1 MERNANRDL
10 ALTPS
15 APQEGI
21 DAQSTS
27 RLAPPD
33 FSTQIQYT
41 QARGSALAAIPEAI
55 TKMAVTLNELKRDE
69 YTLQQDT
76 ERRQREADQK
86 FLMSQTKEMVELDQ
100 DHQVFEQ
107 ETKTRSDLDQTMKE
121 AAANPDASVTEAV
134 RGYLADPTNTNPE
147 QFGGSLYMQK
157 QWQQRF
163 NNISRDALTNALRQD
178 YIAVEAKLTNDMDQ
192 CRREAENDINNG
204 MAPDVAM
211 DNILKRLQPQLGK
224 IGWERFRAYC
234 QNTYQALCT
243 YANSKV
249 LNNPDLD
256 PETKAA
262 YIKAN
267 SEAFSSK
274 DFYLT
279 MNGKDYQLTLGYDQ
293 QGVQS
298 TLNGLY
304 SSAASSNGK
313 EAVAEYRN
321 TFDTNINYDDFQK
334 TGICDFLNK
343 GTAAELQKY
352 FTDSIAE
359 VDNFGI
365 SDSNKQKEKARRA
378 AIGTMYVMSK
388 SLLDNMGN
396 VRGGNAG
403 LVSYL
408 GQLQKDLANPNTDW
422 TNYTF
427 QIPLQNGKI
436 VKIAAPPAFSS
447 YLVGAGRNEAMRA
460 AWQNMYEGM
469 ATLQKTIQTQGG
481 VDRLTYISPA
491 YSQRMNT
498 TISNT
503 DKYISRNECIA
514 KDEKGR
520 LVVNNHTKAALTAEY
535 RANQQ
540 VSGAFGQY
548 GVPSTVIKNTFD
560 RIESYAGSKGKKWE
574 MTSFATVGSALY
586 DAGGAGS
593 VLDWY
598 RKLPASQQ
606 GKAQALVVATMCS
619 SNPDVMNNLLRAYD
633 NDEYSAFDSAVTDKK
648 DMEGAVATATSTA
661 NIGSGYGKYSDGLQM
676 VAKYSYAAA
685 KKNGMKDKDATEQA
699 KLAVRKIA
707 KSNFIS
713 VPGVDGKLLLSSG
726 AMYNQDRDKLE
737 RGIQD
742 TTNRINAAFRKSKV
756 SANAQWTVND
766 DGNLTLQVSG
776 YEVPPNT
783 VNALFKATRQG
794 AGIDYKRAIEV
805 VTSAVPIQYLANNR
819 EARQKY
825 VDEVYQ
831 QYQLSRQ
838 AGKPMAFVGVVPGTV
853 GHVKSNAEFN
863 QKATQRIMALNDTFS
878 DPDLVEKYI
887 QHRNS
892 KALMVETA
900 TNITR
905 NLNSQNYIIPVAG
918 VLKGVQDT
926 VTDKLRT
933 QQSEVGK
940 AVRRVQQGIGVGYA
954 TDIDNID
961 YSKLSEEDAEV
972 INYCMQEASYAGKV
986 NQNDVNATASM
997 VATGQDQYLD
1007 QYSVSEGAGY
1017 QIDNVYNPGSV
1028 VTGEVPV
1035 VYSEDVPV
1043 NMIQAGN
1050 IDIHNR
1056 PIVENP
1062 DGTYSTVKSMIV
1074 GLKEKGQEIQVV
1086 IPTVSEDGRIMS
1098 EKEAIAEYEKTGKHL
1113 GKFTDVESAEA
1124 FAQELH
1130 LEQEQEYASRRE
1142 TEGGVA
1148 TGGAAA
1154 VNYSRTSSGARKYS
1168 KAEIKNN
1175 LIPQYAAKH
1184 GVPVDLMTNLIRQES
1199 GFNQEATSPVG
1210 ARGLGQFMPATAKS
1224 YGVSDLTNAHTSLD
1238 AAARHLAGLLRH
1250 YGGDQASALAA
1261 YNAGAGAVDD
1271 YLFGTNKTGNNP
1283 RKRRTPHGIP
1293 PYKETQNYVKAI
1305 LGGTYSGVYTM
1316 DYGLKNNGYK
1326 FLDADTGML
1335 SYKGV
1340 NDFVYM
1346 LQNATGF
1353 KGNVQQIETNR
1364 PELLQ
1369 NKSEYADFAKF
1380 RSMKASNGKPL
1391 FVRGNVD
1398 GFRVKIN
1405 KADTPNGL
1413 NYLSRESIVRDMT
1426 NTQSSLLAPVRDD
1439 EAAGLF
1445 DTFYDRYNQ
1454 MNEDGTFGL
1463 AGLTGDEY
1471 EEYGCSI
1478 STLRNPYMQGR
1489 VLLQEYQRAK
1499 DLLGSA
1505 RKAVFAL
1512 AGGSMLDEEGN
1523 VKSWKEIKADDEAG
1537 LKGWFIKPSLDAVE
1551 RNRINGIVARFKDN
1565 YEQAQ
1570 VEV

>member
-1 MERNANRDL
+1 MERNASRDL
-10 ALTPS
+10 AITPS

-69 YTLQQDT
+69 YTLQQDV
-76 ERRQREADQK
+76 ERKQREADQK

-107 ETKTRSDLDQTMKE
+107 ETKVRSDLDQAMKE

-178 YIAVEAKLTNDMDQ
+178 YVAVEAKLTNDMDQ
-192 CRREAENDINNG
+192 CRREAENDINDG

-211 DNILKRLQPQLGK
+211 ENILKRLQPQLGK

-293 QGVQS
+293 QGVQG
-298 TLNGLY
+298 TLNSLY
-304 SSAASSNGK
+304 SSAASNNGK
-313 EAVAEYRN
+313 EAVTEYRN

-334 TGICDFLNK
+334 TGICDFLNN
-343 GTAAELQKY
+343 GTTADLQKY

-422 TNYTF
+422 TSYTF

-436 VKIAAPPAFSS
+436 VRIAAPSAFSS
-447 YLVGAGRNEAMRA
+447 YLAGAGRNEAMRA

-469 ATLQKTIQTQGG
+469 STLQKTIQSQGG

-520 LVVNNHTKAALTAEY
+520 LVVNSHTKEALAAEY

-606 GKAQALVVATMCS
+606 SKAQALVVATMCS

-648 DMEGAVATATSTA
+648 DMEGAVATAISTA

-685 KKNGMKDKDATEQA
+685 KKNGMNDKDATEQA

-707 KSNFIS
+707 KSNFLS

-742 TTNRINAAFRKSKV
+742 TTNRINAAFKNSKV
-756 SANAQWTVND
+756 SASAKWTVND

-776 YEVPPNT
+776 YEVPSST

-794 AGIDYKRAIEV
+794 ASIDYKRAIEV
-805 VTSAVPIQYLANNR
+805 VTSAAPIQYLANNR
-819 EARQKY
+819 EARKKY
-825 VDEVYQ
+825 VDESYQ

-838 AGKPMAFVGVVPGTV
+838 SGKPMAFVGVVPGTI
-853 GHVKSNAEFN
+853 GHTKSQAEFN

-878 DPDLVEKYI
+878 NPDLVEKYI
-887 QHRNS
+887 QHRDS

-900 TNITR
+900 TSITR
-905 NLNSQNYIIPVAG
+905 NLNSGNYIIPAAG
-918 VLKGVQDT
+918 VVKGVYDT
-926 VTDKLRT
+926 ATDKLRV
-933 QQSEVGK
+933 QQSEVDK
-940 AVRRVQQGIGVGYA
+940 AVRKVQHGIGAGYA
-954 TDIDNID
+954 TDVDNID
-961 YSKLSEEDAEV
+961 YSKLSEEDADV
-972 INYCMQEASYAGKV
+972 IQYCLQEASYAGKV
-986 NQNDVNATASM
+986 NQNDINATASM

-1017 QIDNVYNPGSV
+1017 QIDNIYNPGSV
-1028 VTGEVPV
+1028 VTGEVPT
-1035 VYSEDVPV
+1035 VYSED
-1043 NMIQAGN
+1043 AEEEG
-1050 IDIHNR
+1050 
-1056 PIVENP
+1056 
-1062 DGTYSTVKSMIV
+1062 
-1074 GLKEKGQEIQVV
+1074 V
-1086 IPTVSEDGRIMS
+1086 I
-1098 EKEAIAEYEKTGKHL
+1098 
-1113 GKFTDVESAEA
+1113 
-1124 FAQELH
+1124 
-1130 LEQEQEYASRRE
+1130 
-1142 TEGGVA
+1142 
-1148 TGGAAA
+1148 TGGAAS
-1154 VNYSRTSSGARKYS
+1154 VNYAKTSSGARKYS

-1184 GVPVDLMTNLIRQES
+1184 GVPIDLMTNLIRQES
-1199 GFNQEATSPVG
+1199 GFNQEATSHVG

-1283 RKRRTPHGIP
+1283 KKRKTPHGIP

-1346 LQNATGF
+1346 IQNATGF

-1369 NKSEYADFAKF
+1369 NKPEYADFAKF
-1380 RSMKASNGKPL
+1380 RGMKASNGKPL

-1405 KADTPNGL
+1405 KADASNGL

-1426 NTQSSLLAPVRDD
+1426 NTQSNLLAPVRDD
-1439 EAAGLF
+1439 EAAGLL

-1512 AGGSMLDEEGN
+1512 AGGSMLDEDGN

-1537 LKGWFIKPSLDAVE
+1537 LKGWFIKPSLDTAE